1 MDRSQKRPKNRG
13 NYAFIDGQNLNMGIK
28 KLGWNLDF
36 RKFHYHL
43 QRKYNV
49 TKAYFFLGMVE
60 DQADLYANLQSM
72 GYNLVLKPLVEHKEG
87 TVKGNIDADLVL
99 HTMIEYP
106 NYEKA
111 IVISGDGDF
120 YGLYEYLQNK
130 NKLGRIVVPN
140 RQFSTLL
147 NSFLPH
153 IDRLDGLKRHLAYKK
168 APRKPEEPKS
178 D

>member
-1 MDRSQKRPKNRG
+1 MNKLENRPAGSG

-43 QRKYNV
+43 QKQYGV

-72 GYNLVLKPLVEHKEG
+72 GYHLILKPIVEHKEG
-87 TVKGNIDADLVL
+87 AVKGNIDADLVL
-99 HTMIEYP
+99 HAMIEYP
-106 NYEKA
+106 NYDKA
-111 IVISGDGDF
+111 VVVSGDGDF
-120 YGLYEYLQNK
+120 YSLYEYLESK
-130 NKLGRIVVPN
+130 NKLAKIVTPN

-147 NSFLPH
+147 NSFLPY

-168 APRKPEEPKS
+168 APRPPKN
-178 D
+178 DK

>member
-1 MDRSQKRPKNRG
+1 MSELGNKSKRG
-13 NYAFIDGQNLNMGIK
+13 NYAFIDGQNLNMGIQ

-43 QRKYNV
+43 KRKYNV

-72 GYNLVLKPLVEHKEG
+72 GYILILKPLVEHKEG
-87 TVKGNIDADLVL
+87 SVKGNVDADLVL

-106 NYEKA
+106 NYDKA
-111 IVISGDGDF
+111 VVVSGDGDF
-120 YGLYEYLQNK
+120 YGLYEYLLSK
-130 NKLGRIVVPN
+130 SKLERIIVPN

-153 IDRLDGLKRHLAYKK
+153 IDRLDGFKRHLAYKK
-168 APRKPEEPKS
+168 APRPTTSEEPK
-178 D
+178 